1 MGYLRDMA
9 HDHPRRPDI
18 TTQLA
23 RVEGHVRSI
32 KEMTEAGKPYVDVL
46 HQLGAVQA
54 ALRKT
59 AQMVVDDHVEN
70 CLHDAI
76 ERGKGR
82 QALDELKQALQT
94 ILR

>member
-1 MGYLRDMA
+1 MA
-9 HDHPRRPDI
+9 HAHPRRPEI
-18 TTQLA
+18 TQQLA

-32 KEMTEAGKPYVDVL
+32 KEMTAAGKPYVDVL

-59 AQMVVDDHVEN
+59 AQMVVDDHLEN
-70 CLHDAI
+70 CLMDAI
-76 ERGKGR
+76 GQGKGQ

>member
-1 MGYLRDMA
+1 MA
-9 HDHPRRPDI
+9 HDHPRRSDI

-23 RVEGHVRSI
+23 RVEGHIHSI

-59 AQMVVDDHVEN
+59 AQMWS
-70 CLHDAI
+70 CTSA
-76 ERGKGR
+76 
-82 QALDELKQALQT
+82 A
-94 ILR
+94 